1 MGNDKRD
8 GGVQP
13 AATAVASPLPVS
25 AAPGDQR
32 SASADERR
40 TNRARIAGLYLITP
54 DCEETGP
61 LLRQVDAALAA
72 GARLLQYRN
81 KTASAA
87 LRREQVGELL
97 ARCRATDA
105 LLVVNDDWQL
115 GLDLGAAA
123 IHLGRDDGDVAR
135 VRREAGDDVL
145 IGVSCYASIERAQAL
160 APDADYLA
168 FGAMFVSATKPQAP
182 AAPLAILREARRF
195 GLPVVAI
202 GGIDRRTLPAVLA
215 SGADAGALISAVF
228 GAEDVGAATRELL
241 AVAARVERA
250 GAD

>member
-1 MGNDKRD
+1 
-8 GGVQP
+8 VQS
-13 AATAVASPLPVS
+13 AATAVASARPVG
-25 AAPGDQR
+25 AEPGDRR
-32 SASADERR
+32 SEAGDERR

-54 DCEETGP
+54 DCGETAF

-87 LRREQVGELL
+87 LRREQVGELV
-97 ARCRATDA
+97 ARCRASDA

-115 GLDLGAAA
+115 GLELGAAA
-123 IHLGRDDGDVAR
+123 IHLGRDDGDITL
-135 VRREAGDDVL
+135 VRREAGDGVL
-145 IGVSCYASIERAQAL
+145 IGVSCYGSIERAQAL

-215 SGADAGALISAVF
+215 SGADAGAVISAVF
-228 GAEDVGAATRELL
+228 GAGDVGAATRELL
-241 AVAARVERA
+241 RVAARM
-250 GAD
+250 GT